1 MKKVAEDLRKV
12 WLIKVR
18 ATLGPEPDDDKE
30 ASILNRIVR
39 WCEDC
44 LLYEAD
50 LRHVEKLLREAGLED
65 CKSVAT
71 PGVKESSATTSTTWF
86 E

>member
-1 MKKVAEDLRKV
+1 MHGSDFTSEGPPEALEKGAEDLRMV

-18 ATLGPEPDDDKE
+18 ATLGPEPGDDKDV
-30 ASILNRIVR
+30 SILNRIVR

-50 LRHVEKLLREAGLED
+50 PTTL
-65 CKSVAT
+65 KS
-71 PGVKESSATTSTTWF
+71 S
-86 E
+86 